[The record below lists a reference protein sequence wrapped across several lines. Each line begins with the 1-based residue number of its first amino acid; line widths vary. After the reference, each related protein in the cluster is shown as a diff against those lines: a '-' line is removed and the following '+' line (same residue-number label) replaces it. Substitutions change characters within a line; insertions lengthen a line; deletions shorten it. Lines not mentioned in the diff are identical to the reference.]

1 MITNKTIFISA
12 LDWGLGHASRCVSII
27 RSLEKDN
34 KIIIG
39 VTPLTEFIFDEEFPH
54 IQKIK
59 VPAYNIRYSK
69 YLPIWLKLIFD
80 WKRISKIIKQ
90 EKQELEKIIFEN
102 KIDVVIS
109 DNRFGLYSE
118 HARSILITH
127 QLFLKT
133 QWFLNY
139 SQRVNKKFI
148 LNFPEV
154 WVPDFEEKIKCL
166 SGELSHGKHFHG
178 NVKYIGIQSRL
189 EKSDCIEK
197 KFDYLFLI
205 SGPEPQQTIFKN
217 FLIEKAK
224 KNQNLKFAIVCPN
237 DTKSENQTLISGM
250 QHIEMFVS
258 PNKKKISEVI
268 LQSHKIIC
276 RSGYSTL
283 MDLYAL
289 GKKNIILIPTP
300 GQPEQE
306 YLAEYWQ
313 KNFDAKNI
321 TQSQLNLMD

>member
-1 MITNKTIFISA
+1 MITKKTIFISA

-39 VTPLTEFIFDEEFPH
+39 VTPLTELIFDEEFPH

-59 VPAYNIRYSK
+59 VPAYNIRYAK
-69 YLPIWLKLIFD
+69 YLPIWLSLIFD
-80 WKRISKIIKQ
+80 WYRISKIIKQ
-90 EKQELEKIIFEN
+90 EKKELEKIISEN

-109 DNRFGLYSE
+109 DNRFGLHSKN
-118 HARSILITH
+118 ARSILITH

-133 QWFLNY
+133 PNFLSY
-139 SQRVNKKFI
+139 SQTINRKFI
-148 LNFPEV
+148 LNFSEV
-154 WVPDFEEKIKCL
+154 WVPDFEEEIKCL
-166 SGELSHGKHFHG
+166 SGALSHGKHFHR

-189 EKSDCIEK
+189 EKIDLVEK

-205 SGPEPQQTIFKN
+205 SGPEPLQTIFKN
-217 FLIEKAK
+217 FLIEKAEK
-224 KNQNLKFAIVCPN
+224 KQNLKFALVCPHDN
-237 DTKSENQTLISGM
+237 KPKSETSISEM
-250 QHIEMFVS
+250 RNIEMFVS
-258 PNKKKISEVI
+258 PDKKTLSEVI
-268 LQSHKIIC
+268 LKSEKIIC

-283 MDLYAL
+283 MDLYVL

-306 YLAEYWQ
+306 YLAEHWQ
-313 KNFDAKNI
+313 KNFNAKNI
-321 TQSQLNLMD
+321 TQSQLNL